1 MIATRDNTLY
11 DRYKKTTFLSQYM
24 PYYQEARWNQGIW
37 DAETNDVMK
46 PIKKFTSIDIFLL
59 KQKNNREK

>member
-1 MIATRDNTLY
+1 
-11 DRYKKTTFLSQYM
+11 M